1 MKILRPLLAAIALLA
16 WAVPLSADDIA
27 PILPVPL
34 QPVVGSAH
42 RVCAAKTA
50 SGLGYTQLRAGTG
63 AKPGATDLTLIA
75 YIGYLEAD
83 GVVFDQN
90 AQAVLPVD
98 GVVPG
103 FGEGLQLMTS
113 GSVYRFC
120 IPAALGYGE
129 GGSGPIPPGAAL
141 VFQVELKDHKTKA
154 EVEAMRAEPQEAAAP
169 PTAP

>member
-1 MKILRPLLAAIALLA
+1 MPAIA
-16 WAVPLSADDIA
+16 DDPA
-27 PILPVPL
+27 SPILPVPL
-34 QPVVGSAH
+34 QPVVASAQ

-63 AKPGATDLTLIA
+63 TKPGASDLTLIA
-75 YIGYLEAD
+75 YIGYLAAD

-103 FGEGLQLMTS
+103 FGEGLQLMNS
-113 GSVYRFC
+113 GGIYRFC
-120 IPAALGYGE
+120 LPAALGYGE

-141 VFQVELKDHKTKA
+141 VFQVELRDHKTRA
-154 EVEAMRAEPQEAAAP
+154 EVEAMRAEPEEAAPAP
-169 PTAP
+169 AAP